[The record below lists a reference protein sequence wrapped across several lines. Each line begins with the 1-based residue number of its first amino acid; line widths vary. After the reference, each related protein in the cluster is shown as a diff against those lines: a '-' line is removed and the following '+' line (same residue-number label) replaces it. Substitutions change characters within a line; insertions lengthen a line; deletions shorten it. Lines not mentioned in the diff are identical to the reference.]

1 MNILLDTHILLWY
14 LTDSPRL
21 SKEYNVIIENPKNQ
35 LFFSIAGLWEMA
47 IKSSIG
53 KLELLHPI
61 DKLVPSEMAILN
73 LKMSHIKNV
82 QTLPLHHKDP
92 FDRMII
98 SQAMM
103 ENLFVMTDDAN
114 FKYYDIKII

>member
-1 MNILLDTHILLWY
+1 MNILLDTHILLWH
-14 LTDSPRL
+14 LTDHPRL
-21 SKEYNVIIENPKNQ
+21 SKEYSIAIEDPKNQ
-35 LFFSIAGLWEMA
+35 LFFSIVSLWEMA

-61 DKLVPSEMAILN
+61 DKLLPNEMAILN

-82 QTLPLHHKDP
+82 QMLALHHRDP

-114 FKYYDIKII
+114 FKYYDIKIF

>member
-1 MNILLDTHILLWY
+1 MNILLDTHILLWH
-14 LTDSPRL
+14 LADNPKL
-21 SKEYNVIIENPKNQ
+21 SREQSAAIENPKNQ
-35 LFFSIAGLWEMA
+35 LFFSIVSLWEMA

-53 KLELLHPI
+53 KLELLHSI
-61 DKLVPSEMAILN
+61 DKLVPSEIRILG
-73 LKMSHIKNV
+73 LEMSHIKKV
-82 QTLPLHHKDP
+82 QTMPLHHRDP

-114 FKYYDIKII
+114 FKYYDIEIF

>member
-1 MNILLDTHILLWY
+1 MNILLDTPILLWH
-14 LTDSPRL
+14 LTDNPRL
-21 SKEYNVIIENPKNQ
+21 SREYSAAIEDPKNQ
-35 LFFSIAGLWEMA
+35 LFFSIVSLWEMA

-82 QTLPLHHKDP
+82 QTLALHHRDP

-98 SQAMM
+98 SQAMIDH
-103 ENLFVMTDDAN
+103 LFVMTDDAN
-114 FKYYDIKII
+114 FKYYDIKIF

>member
-1 MNILLDTHILLWY
+1 MNILLDTHILLWH
-14 LTDSPRL
+14 LTDNPRL
-21 SKEYNVIIENPKNQ
+21 SKEYSAAIEDPENQ
-35 LFFSIAGLWEMA
+35 LFFSIVSLWEMA

-53 KLELLHPI
+53 KLELLHPM
-61 DKLVPSEMAILN
+61 DKLVPSGIAILN
-73 LKMSHIKNV
+73 LKMSHIKNI
-82 QTLPLHHKDP
+82 QTLLFHHKDP

-114 FKYYDIKII
+114 FKYYDIKIF